1 VEEKAPDRGEGR
13 SEEVMATM
21 DLKLGLPAVH
31 VGARGGS
38 GGEAGERGGAP
49 EERDEGRE
57 GAVGMQK
64 DLDIPGMQHGQVT
77 SANCRTCCGNC

>member
-1 VEEKAPDRGEGR
+1 VVGGEGGRRVEEKAPDRGEGR

-64 DLDIPGMQHGQVT
+64 DLDIP
-77 SANCRTCCGNC
+77 